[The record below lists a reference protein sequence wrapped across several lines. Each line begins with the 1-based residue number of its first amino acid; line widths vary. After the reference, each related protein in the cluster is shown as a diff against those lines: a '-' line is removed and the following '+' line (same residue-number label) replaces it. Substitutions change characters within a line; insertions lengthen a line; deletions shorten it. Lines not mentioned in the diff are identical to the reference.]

1 MVIRKNNAVLALS
14 GAIPFALSIIFAM
27 YTSGFDWRWILLLIG
42 VCVLIAFRAFHIIL
56 RRKHDGQRLKL
67 EIESVSQ
74 VTSEI
79 FGSFMAYVLPLI
91 FSGMSDKTIATI
103 CFSCSI
109 YLLLLVI
116 SNVVYPSWIFSLMG
130 YRLYRVMLKN
140 DIEVLLLSKQNV
152 FNISKRTLNAVEI
165 DNCCFMDVAK

>member
-1 MVIRKNNAVLALS
+1 MIIRKNNAVLALS
-14 GAIPFALSIIFAM
+14 GAIPFALSISFAM
-27 YTSGFDWRWILLLIG
+27 YIFGFDWRWILLLIG
-42 VCVLIAFRAFHIIL
+42 VCVLIAFRAFQIIL

-74 VTSEI
+74 VTNEI
-79 FGSFMAYVLPLI
+79 FGSF
-91 FSGMSDKTIATI
+91 
-103 CFSCSI
+103 
-109 YLLLLVI
+109 
-116 SNVVYPSWIFSLMG
+116 VVYPSWIFSLMG